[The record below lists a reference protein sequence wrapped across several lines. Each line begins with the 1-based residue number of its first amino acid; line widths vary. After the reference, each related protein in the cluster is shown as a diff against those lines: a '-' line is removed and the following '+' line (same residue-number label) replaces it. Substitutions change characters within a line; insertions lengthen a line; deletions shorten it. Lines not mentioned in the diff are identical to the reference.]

1 MIKVS
6 LKTVFAILIFFSIGG
21 VLFAQGRD
29 SIGAVDTVRVGNL
42 ETPPGEEVILPVYGS
57 NDEDVSALSIPLKFS
72 SDGLVCDSVSFSG
85 TRGADISYKVG
96 MIDNISKTIKI
107 GLVAI
112 TGSPISPGTGLLA
125 NIFFSVEES
134 ATPKTVEIDTFS
146 TVTPPLSFYYTY
158 TFANYKTVD
167 LIPAFVPGSIE
178 ITGPNSPPEIQPLV
192 PQYVNEGDSLIL
204 RINASDPNGGKLKMG
219 FLNSIPRTVFQDL
232 GDGKALFI
240 WVPDYIGPYSSENSP
255 FEIRFTATDGE
266 LSATQTVEV
275 NVINK
280 NSVPVLH
287 LPSDKTIRTQTTLKF
302 FVSAKDPD
310 RDTIKWKVN
319 GLPSGG
325 YFDFRNP
332 GEFSWTP
339 AVSDTGTFT
348 LSFVA
353 SDGAGGKDS
362 GEVRIT
368 VKPEIDYW
376 LSAPDVSGSLG
387 GMVSYGLELENSTP
401 IAGMKLLVEYDTT
414 ALSLINVTKANSRIE
429 NWEYYQT
436 STHFSGEY
444 CMIQII
450 GLANVLNT
458 ISTPP
463 LDSGSGV
470 ITYLNFRLSDNPDF
484 SENSIPI
491 KLRFNDYSDNT
502 FATPAGD
509 LISQDQ
515 ITYNLGSII
524 LKRPEGVVL
533 GDLNLNGLS
542 FEIGDAV
549 RYANYFFNPDQ
560 YWLNELQMFNSD
572 VNEDGLVATNSD
584 LIFLLRYMI
593 EVGPNPAG
601 KPLAY
606 IDNLKLD
613 LTDTSTS
620 LSVYLDSKRPVGGA
634 YLVFKHPPT
643 FKPEPIIEDQTGFMK
658 ISTLDQGD
666 ELRVLIYSPQGNAVS
681 PGENSFFTL
690 KNAEGLTLT
699 QAIFSDQEGNL
710 LNGEIN
716 YNGEKGVPNSF
727 CLSQNYPN
735 PFNPETYIDF
745 SVPTDEKISLKIY
758 NIRGQLVKTLMDEE
772 VKAGR
777 HTVKWDGTNQDN
789 QKVAS
794 GIYLY
799 RLASQTYK
807 QTRRMVL
814 VK

>member
-1 MIKVS
+1 MMKVS
-6 LKTVFAILIFFSIGG
+6 LKTIFAILIFFSIGG
-21 VLFAQGRD
+21 VLFAQEQD
-29 SIGAVDTVRVGNL
+29 SIGAVDTIRVGNL
-42 ETPPGEEVILPVYGS
+42 ETPPGGKVILPVYGF
-57 NDEDVSALSIPLKFS
+57 NDEDVSALCIPLKFS
-72 SDGLVCDSVSFSG
+72 SDDLICDSVSFSG
-85 TRGADISYKVG
+85 TRVDYIQYKAGIVDNLTRKIKIG
-96 MIDNISKTIKI
+96 MVAIAEPPLSEGSGLLAKIFFSIKESVTPKTIKI
-107 GLVAI
+107 
-112 TGSPISPGTGLLA
+112 
-125 NIFFSVEES
+125 
-134 ATPKTVEIDTFS
+134 DTFS
-146 TVTPPLSFYYTY
+146 IVSPELFLYYTY
-158 TFANYKTVD
+158 TFPTYETVD
-167 LIPAFVPGSIE
+167 LTPAFVPGSIR
-178 ITGPNSPPEIQPLV
+178 ITGENSPPEIQPLV
-192 PQYVNEGDSLIL
+192 TQYVNEGDSLVL
-204 RINASDPNGGKLKMG
+204 KINASDPNGDKLKMG
-219 FLNSIPRTVFQDL
+219 LLNSIPKTVFQDL

-240 WVPDYIGPYSSENSP
+240 WVPDHIGPYSSENSP

-287 LPSDKTIRTQTTLKF
+287 LPSNKTIRTQTTLKF

-310 RDTIKWKVN
+310 RDTTEWRVN
-319 GLPSGG
+319 GLPAGG

-339 AVSDTGTFT
+339 TVSDTGTFT

-353 SDGAGGKDS
+353 SDGGGGTDS
-362 GEVRIT
+362 GEVKIT
-368 VKPEIDYW
+368 VKPEIDYL

-387 GMVSYGLELENSTP
+387 GMVSYGLELENSAP

-414 ALSLINVTKANSRIE
+414 ALSLINATKANSRIQ

-450 GLANVLNT
+450 GLANVLDGVY
-458 ISTPP
+458 TPP

-470 ITYLNFRLSDNPDF
+470 ITYLNFRLNDNPDF

-509 LISQDQ
+509 LISQGQ

-549 RYANYFFNPDQ
+549 RYVNYFVNPAQ
-560 YWLNELQMFNSD
+560 YLLNEQQMFNSD
-572 VNEDGLVATNSD
+572 VNEDGLGATNSD

-601 KPLAY
+601 KPLSY
-606 IDNLKLD
+606 IDNLKLN

-620 LSVYLDSKRPVGGA
+620 LSVCLDSKRRVGGA

-643 FKPEPIIEDQTGFMK
+643 FKPEPIIEDQTGVMK
-658 ISTLDQGD
+658 IATFDQGE
-666 ELRVLIYSPQGNAVS
+666 ELRVLIYSLQGNGVS
-681 PGENSFFTL
+681 AGENSFLTIE
-690 KNAEGLTLT
+690 NAEGLTLT
-699 QAIFSDQEGNL
+699 QAVFSDQEGNL
-710 LNGEIN
+710 IKGEIN
-716 YNGEKGVPNSF
+716 YKGEKGVPTSF
-727 CLSQNYPN
+727 TLLQNYPN
-735 PFNPETYIDF
+735 PFNPETHIDF
-745 SVPTDEKISLKIY
+745 SVPMDEKISLKIY

-772 VKAGR
+772 VKAGE

-799 RLASQTYK
+799 RLASQAYTE
-807 QTRRMVL
+807 TRRMVL